1 VQTYLLQVYHRANSK
16 LLFNALANEAPI
28 SDLRLSAN
36 KVAQNIV
43 NVLQTTQLDGVSI
56 EFQDYFAVADGTAS
70 DWLFTLISTIRQ
82 QAPSKIIVLIIP
94 PVFLLRGLI
103 GNSLINSYVDFFV
116 LRYLDMS
123 QADYNTTDSLFN
135 TASVYKGSAFMELIK
150 NEEVIIDLCRTL
162 IAKPAMAT
170 PTQMRNSFIDALT
183 LQSGFDKI
191 SDSIGWFGGYANLDL
206 ETDRTGQ
213 FQSTVLQNMR
223 SDCLMNG
230 NCFCGW

>member
-103 GNSLINSYVDFFV
+103 GNSLMNSYVDFFV

-135 TASVYKGSAFMELIK
+135 TASVYKGSAFMELLK
-150 NEEVIIDLCRTL
+150 NE
-162 IAKPAMAT
+162 
-170 PTQMRNSFIDALT
+170 
-183 LQSGFDKI
+183 
-191 SDSIGWFGGYANLDL
+191 
-206 ETDRTGQ
+206 
-213 FQSTVLQNMR
+213 
-223 SDCLMNG
+223 
-230 NCFCGW
+230 